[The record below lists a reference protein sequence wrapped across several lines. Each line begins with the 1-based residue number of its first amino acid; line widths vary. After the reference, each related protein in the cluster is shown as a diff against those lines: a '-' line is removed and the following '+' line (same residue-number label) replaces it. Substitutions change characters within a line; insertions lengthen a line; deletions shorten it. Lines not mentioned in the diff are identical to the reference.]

1 MKKRRKKLN
10 LNTIFYKWIKN
21 YKMGCSESRERRNPI
36 TKLMHQQGETIT
48 SINTNNRNIT
58 QYEKEISNYDIRI
71 KQGEDD
77 IKLNKNIYSEL
88 EMKSK
93 AKKLLDIR
101 ADRERTQKLLD
112 TVRAYNETLKNNL
125 AMIKAKIEEER
136 NKQSIEESNKLM
148 KKLGKENT
156 ADVLQT
162 NVNNLMVEQEK
173 ADENKRILEDG
184 NRAINSDL
192 GILNEE
198 DYLKKLLGK

>member
-1 MKKRRKKLN
+1 
-10 LNTIFYKWIKN
+10 
-21 YKMGCSESRERRNPI
+21 MGCSESRKRQNPI

-48 SINTNNRNIT
+48 AINTNNRNIT
-58 QYEKEISNYDIRI
+58 QYEKEISNYDIQI

-77 IKLNKNIYSEL
+77 IKLNQNIYNEF

-93 AKKLLDIR
+93 AKKLFDIVK
-101 ADRERTQKLLD
+101 DRERTQKLLD
-112 TVRAYNETLKNNL
+112 SVRAYNETLKNNL

-136 NKQSIEESNKLM
+136 NKQSIEESNQLM

-156 ADVLQT
+156 AEVLQS
-162 NVNNLMVEQEK
+162 NVNNLMVENLK
-173 ADENKRILEDG
+173 ADENKKILDNG

-198 DYLKKLLGK
+198 DYLKKLLGN

>member
-1 MKKRRKKLN
+1 
-10 LNTIFYKWIKN
+10 
-21 YKMGCSESRERRNPI
+21 
-36 TKLMHQQGETIT
+36 MHQQGETIT
-48 SINTNNRNIT
+48 SININNSNIT

>member
-1 MKKRRKKLN
+1 
-10 LNTIFYKWIKN
+10 
-21 YKMGCSESRERRNPI
+21 
-36 TKLMHQQGETIT
+36 
-48 SINTNNRNIT
+48 
-58 QYEKEISNYDIRI
+58 
-71 KQGEDD
+71 
-77 IKLNKNIYSEL
+77 
-88 EMKSK
+88 MKSK

-101 ADRERTQKLLD
+101 KDRERTQKLLD
-112 TVRAYNETLKNNL
+112 SIRVYNETLKNNL

>member
-1 MKKRRKKLN
+1 
-10 LNTIFYKWIKN
+10 
-21 YKMGCSESRERRNPI
+21 MGCSESRERRNPI

-48 SINTNNRNIT
+48 SININNSNIT